1 MKRYEAIKTICD
13 FLKREDIV
21 ISPTGDISR
30 ELFILRDSHQN
41 FYMMGS
47 MGLTS
52 SIGFGLAICFP
63 KKRVIVI
70 EGDGS
75 ILMNMGS
82 LATIGHY
89 APHNL
94 IHIIL
99 DNEVYEST
107 GGQSSVSTTANLE
120 RVAKSVGYKIVQKVK
135 SEKNL
140 RDFFREIKSS
150 IKGPIFI
157 LVKVERGGISER
169 IPRVPYTPEEITTYF
184 QKFLRKH
191 TRKIKKA

>member
-13 FLKREDIV
+13 SLKNEDIV

-52 SIGFGLAICFP
+52 SIGLGLALCFP
-63 KKRVIVI
+63 KRRIIVM

-82 LATIGHY
+82 IATIGHY
-89 APHNL
+89 VPENL

-99 DNEVYEST
+99 DNEAYDST
-107 GGQSSVSTTANLE
+107 GGQPSISNTANLDQ
-120 RVAKSVGYKIVQKVK
+120 VAKNAGYKIVRKIRSKRKLQELLKKV
-135 SEKNL
+135 
-140 RDFFREIKSS
+140 KSS
-150 IKGPIFI
+150 IKGSVFI
-157 LVKVERGGISER
+157 LVKVKRVRIDER
-169 IPRVPYTPEEITTYF
+169 IPRVPYTPEEITTNF
-184 QKFLRKH
+184 NGFIREHSRK
-191 TRKIKKA
+191 

>member
-13 FLKREDIV
+13 FFKKEDIV
-21 ISPTGDISR
+21 ISPTGNISR

-52 SIGFGLAICFP
+52 SIGLGLALCFP
-63 KKRVIVI
+63 KRRIIVM

-82 LATIGHY
+82 LATIGHC
-89 APHNL
+89 APGNL

-107 GGQSSVSTTANLE
+107 GCQLSVSNTANLDQ
-120 RVAKSVGYKIVQKVK
+120 VAKSVGYKIVRKVRA
-135 SEKNL
+135 EKKL
-140 RDFFREIKSS
+140 RDSLREIKSS

-157 LVKVERGGISER
+157 LVKVGRGRIYER
-169 IPRVPYTPEEITTYF
+169 IPRVPYTPEEITAYF
-184 QKFLRKH
+184 QKFLKKHSRKV
-191 TRKIKKA
+191 KKA

>member
-13 FLKREDIV
+13 FLKKEDIV
-21 ISPTGDISR
+21 ISPTGNISR

-52 SIGFGLAICFP
+52 SIGLGLALCFP
-63 KKRVIVI
+63 KRRIIVI

-89 APHNL
+89 APRNL

-99 DNEVYEST
+99 DNEAYEST
-107 GGQSSVSTTANLE
+107 GGQPSVSNTANLDQ
-120 RVAKSVGYKIVQKVK
+120 VAKSVGYKT
-135 SEKNL
+135 
-140 RDFFREIKSS
+140 FREIRSEKKLQEFFKETKSF

-157 LVKVERGGISER
+157 LVKVERGRIYER
-169 IPRVPYTPEEITTYF
+169 IPRVPYTPAEITNYF

-191 TRKIKKA
+191 SRKVKKA